1 MKNKLLYNNSMKSN
15 ELFLAIENGN
25 LCEAKRLLDEGADIN
40 AQDPE
45 TGYTP
50 LHAAISFADSEMV
63 QLLSSH
69 RSIDFDLKDRFG
81 RSPITLALSSPY
93 EDIINIL
100 QAVQV
105 KLIVGDDDEYGS
117 PCP

>member
-1 MKNKLLYNNSMKSN
+1 MKKGFLYNNSMKSN
-15 ELFLAIENGN
+15 ELFVAVENGDIS
-25 LCEAKRLLDEGADIN
+25 EAQRLLDEGADIN

-45 TGYTP
+45 TNYTP
-50 LHAAISFADSEMV
+50 LHVAIIFADSEMV

-93 EDIINIL
+93 DDIIDIL
-100 QAVQV
+100 QAAQV
-105 KLIVGDDDEYGS
+105 KLIVENDDDHGS